1 MGIGLAFSSIFVAHL
16 RTFGRLEL
24 VRGESP
30 AAQVLPMQPK
40 RLALLAYLAL
50 ASPRG
55 AHRRDALLALFWP
68 ELNAEDG
75 RRALRQALHGL
86 RHQLGDGVLEST
98 ADDRIGIADGEFSC
112 DAIMFDRAIEERRF
126 ADALALYHG
135 DCLDGVFVSDVS
147 PEFEQWVDATRA
159 RARTQAAVAAS
170 ALADEARRT
179 ADRAAE
185 LRFAGEASRLAPDDE
200 VRVRAWMRALHGA
213 GDRAG
218 AIREFQRFERR
229 MAEEY
234 DAEPAQ
240 ETRALADELRVA
252 PLPLEA
258 PIAPVVASSAPMPP
272 VIPAVET
279 PGAMPRDPSAP
290 LSGPDAGRAEH
301 ASPHR
306 RRRILL
312 GATLVLAFAAGLVAR
327 MTARSVTGVEG
338 ILVAQFD
345 NHTRDSLLSGAVTE
359 ALRADLSQSRR
370 TRVMSRSQVQ
380 AILVLMRH
388 PPGELVSDA
397 TVREVAE
404 RSGVKAFVT
413 GDVSS
418 LGSGYSVSAELISA
432 KGGEIMVSVRENAP
446 DSTKLLEAVDRV
458 SAQLR
463 RGIGES
469 LWTIHASPS
478 LEHVTTSSLQ
488 ALRLY
493 SEAIRLGDQES
504 DGHPAVAL
512 LQKAVILDT
521 GFAMAY
527 RKLGTYLSY
536 FGDQAGA
543 DAALTKAFRL
553 RSRLPELEGL
563 HIAGSY
569 YLGANLP
576 DSAAATYRVLLSL
589 YPNDM
594 RALNNLAD
602 AYENMKEYTR
612 AETLFHRAIETDS
625 SVSLLFNHLATDQ
638 FNASRYDAA
647 EQTLAARALKYPPQV
662 DADIIGVSI
671 MMMRGELKG
680 ARAKTEQLLASAT
693 PDLDGRLELLKIR
706 ATLSIIDGHLLE
718 SDRDQRAI
726 QKMQVAAGLGGSYLT
741 AAIALALTDIWY
753 RREAAAGI
761 ALLDSSVARFPLA
774 GLVPL
779 DRNYAM
785 LAYTYALGGRPL
797 RARELLAELRA
808 NESLP
813 FATPGGLSLRDEGG
827 YLRALGAT
835 ELAEGKPAAAVATL
849 QRATEL
855 HFCPTCALPDLARA
869 LELTGAHD
877 SAIVVYQR
885 YVTTPW
891 SEWQNAGGEYRVS
904 AYRRLG
910 ALHDARGDTAIAIAA
925 YDKVVDLWSTAD
937 PELQSAVADARQRA
951 AALRGATRRVS
962 VH

>member
-1 MGIGLAFSSIFVAHL
+1 MAHL

-30 AAQVLPMQPK
+30 ATQVLPMQPK
-40 RLALLAYLAL
+40 RLALLAYVAL
-50 ASPRG
+50 ATPRG

-68 ELNAEDG
+68 ELNADDG

-86 RHQLGDGVLEST
+86 RHQLGDGVLASSS
-98 ADDRIGIADGEFSC
+98 DDRIGIADGDFTC
-112 DAIMFDRAIEERRF
+112 DAIAFDHAFDERRF

-135 DCLDGVFVSDVS
+135 DCLDGVFVSDVA

-159 RARTQAAVAAS
+159 RTRDRAASAAS
-170 ALADEARRT
+170 ALADEARRVGDT
-179 ADRAAE
+179 AAE
-185 LRFAGEASRLAPDDE
+185 LRFTGHASQLAPDDE
-200 VRVRAWMRALHGA
+200 ARVRAWMRALHSS

-218 AIREFQRFERR
+218 ALREFQKFERR
-229 MAEEY
+229 MADEY
-234 DAEPAQ
+234 DAEPAK
-240 ETRALADELRVA
+240 ETRALAEELR
-252 PLPLEA
+252 
-258 PIAPVVASSAPMPP
+258 IAPVPAAVPEPSISASPSPTMVVAAPVEMADTLVEMPP
-272 VIPAVET
+272 SPAV
-279 PGAMPRDPSAP
+279 MVDS
-290 LSGPDAGRAEH
+290 DARH
-301 ASPHR
+301 VSSR
-306 RRRILL
+306 RRRLL
-312 GATLVLAFAAGLVAR
+312 VGATIALALAATVLVRV
-327 MTARSVTGVEG
+327 TTRSSSDVEG

-380 AILVLMRH
+380 AILMLMRH
-388 PPGELVSDA
+388 RPGELVSDA

-413 GDVSS
+413 GDVSA

-432 KGGEIMVSVRENAP
+432 KGGEIIVSVRENAP
-446 DSTKLLEAVDRV
+446 DSTKLLQAVDRV

-478 LEHVTTSSLQ
+478 LEQVTTSSLQ

-493 SEAIRLGDQES
+493 SEAIRIGDQGG

-512 LQKAVILDT
+512 LQKAVIIDT

-536 FGDQAGA
+536 FGDNAGA

-553 RSRLPELEGL
+553 RSRLPEIEGL

-602 AYENMKEYTR
+602 AYENMKEFDR
-612 AETLFHRAIETDS
+612 AEVLFHRAIESDS
-625 SVSLLFNHLATDQ
+625 SVALLFNHLATDQ
-638 FNASRYDAA
+638 FNAARYDAA
-647 EQTLAARALKYPPQV
+647 EKTLAARALKFPPQV

-671 MMMRGELKG
+671 ALMRGELKG
-680 ARAKTEQLLASAT
+680 ARERTEQLLAAAT

-706 ATLSIIDGHLLE
+706 STLSIIDGHLQE
-718 SDRDQRAI
+718 SDRDQRAL
-726 QKMQVAAGLGGSYLT
+726 QKMQVAGGLGGSYLT
-741 AAIALALTDIWY
+741 AAIALALNDIWY
-753 RREAAAGI
+753 RGDSVAGI

-774 GLVPL
+774 AMVPL

-785 LAYTYALGGRPL
+785 LAYTYALGGRPA

-813 FATPGGLSLRDEGG
+813 FATPGGLSLHDEGG

-835 ELAEGKPAAAVATL
+835 ELAEGKVKEAVATL
-849 QRATEL
+849 QRAAEL

-869 LELTGAHD
+869 LELTGARD

-910 ALHDARGDTAIAIAA
+910 ALHDARGDTALALRA
-925 YDKVVDLWSTAD
+925 YDKVVDLWSSAD
-937 PELQSAVADARQRA
+937 AELQPAVTAARQRA
-951 AALRGATRRVS
+951 TSLRAATRTVAA
-962 VH
+962 H

>member
-1 MGIGLAFSSIFVAHL
+1 
-16 RTFGRLEL
+16 
-24 VRGESP
+24 
-30 AAQVLPMQPK
+30 MQPK

-50 ASPRG
+50 ESPRG
-55 AHRRDALLALFWP
+55 PHRRDALLALFWP
-68 ELNAEDG
+68 ELNADDG

-86 RHQLGDGVLEST
+86 RQQLGDGVLESS
-98 ADDRIGIADGEFSC
+98 ADDRIGIADGDFSC
-112 DAIMFDRAIEERRF
+112 DAIVFDRAMDERRF

-159 RARTQAAVAAS
+159 RARARAAVAAS
-170 ALADEARRT
+170 ALADDARRAGDT
-179 ADRAAE
+179 AVE
-185 LRFAGEASRLAPDDE
+185 LRFAGEASRLAPDE
-200 VRVRAWMRALHGA
+200 KARLRAWMRALHGT

-218 AIREFQRFERR
+218 ALREFQKFERR

-234 DAEPAQ
+234 DAEPAK

-252 PLPLEA
+252 PLPLEVPVA
-258 PIAPVVASSAPMPP
+258 PAPAPAPVAGSSAP
-272 VIPAVET
+272 IPSVPIET
-279 PGAMPRDPSAP
+279 LPET
-290 LSGPDAGRAEH
+290 GRAER
-301 ASPHR
+301 ASPRNR
-306 RRRILL
+306 RRLL
-312 GATLVLAFAAGLVAR
+312 LSATAVLVLAAVLLAR
-327 MTARSVTGVEG
+327 GTWRSDADVEG
-338 ILVAQFD
+338 ILVAQFG

-359 ALRADLSQSRR
+359 ALRADLSQSRL
-370 TRVMSRSQVQ
+370 TRVLSRSQVQ
-380 AILVLMRH
+380 SILVLMRH

-397 TVREVAE
+397 MVREVAE

-413 GDVSS
+413 GDVAS

-432 KGGEIMVSVRENAP
+432 KGGEIIVSVREDAP
-446 DSTKLLEAVDRV
+446 DSTKLLDAVDRV

-512 LQKAVILDT
+512 LQKAVAIDT

-602 AYENMKEYTR
+602 AYENMKEFAR

-638 FNASRYDAA
+638 FNGGRYDAA
-647 EQTLAARALKYPPQV
+647 EKTLAARALKYPPQV
-662 DADIIGVSI
+662 DADIISLSI
-671 MMMRGELKG
+671 AMMRGDVKG
-680 ARAKTEQLLASAT
+680 ARERTERLLDAAT

-706 ATLSIIDGHLLE
+706 ATLCIIDGHLLE
-718 SDRDQRAI
+718 SDRDQRAL
-726 QKMQVAAGLGGSYLT
+726 QKMQVAAGIGGGYLT
-741 AAIALALTDIWY
+741 AAIALALNDIWY
-753 RREAAAGI
+753 RRDSVAGL
-761 ALLDSSVARFPLA
+761 ALLDSGVARFPLA

-785 LAYTYALGGRPL
+785 LAYTYALGGRPA

-813 FATPGGLSLRDEGG
+813 FATPGGMSLRDEGG

-835 ELAEGKPAAAVATL
+835 ELAEGKSAAAVATL

-869 LELTGAHD
+869 LELTGARD
-877 SAIVVYQR
+877 SAIVVYRR

-910 ALHDARGDTAIAIAA
+910 ALHEARGDTTLALGA
-925 YDKVVDLWSTAD
+925 YDKVVELWSTAD
-937 PELQSAVADARQRA
+937 PELQPAVSEARGRA

-962 VH
+962 TH